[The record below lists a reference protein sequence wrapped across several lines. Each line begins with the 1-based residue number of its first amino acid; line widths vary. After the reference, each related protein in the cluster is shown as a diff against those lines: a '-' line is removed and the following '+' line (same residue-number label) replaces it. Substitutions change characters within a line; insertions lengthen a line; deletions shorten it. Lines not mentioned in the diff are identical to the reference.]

1 MKKVLIVL
9 LSAVTIF
16 APMQVAKATDERVV
30 AIIDTAIDSSKF
42 PSIIYE
48 VCFTQNKSC
57 LNKTN
62 FMEGKGSANSLIWP
76 ASMLNS
82 VYHGHSMVAASVNTN
97 PNIKIVFVRIADITA
112 QGNSGN
118 QPQSLSLAID
128 WVSKNAAK
136 FSIDAVSISQSG
148 TSSNN
153 LLSCSRDTVVINAVA
168 SLNAQNV
175 PTFAATGNDRLTDK
189 VGFPACVNGAI
200 GVGAVDANGTTF
212 HAVTNRGP
220 GLDIV
225 ANGSMDVVRYNG
237 TVVTA
242 TGTSVANVVAATKYV
257 SQTNMFSQFIAGL
270 TKFLTYPFIK

>member
-1 MKKVLIVL
+1 
-9 LSAVTIF
+9 
-16 APMQVAKATDERVV
+16 
-30 AIIDTAIDSSKF
+30 
-42 PSIIYE
+42 
-48 VCFTQNKSC
+48 
-57 LNKTN
+57 
-62 FMEGKGSANSLIWP
+62 
-76 ASMLNS
+76 
-82 VYHGHSMVAASVNTN
+82 MVAASVNTN

-257 SQTNMFSQFIAGL
+257 SQTNMFAQFIAGL

>member
-1 MKKVLIVL
+1 MKKILIAV

-82 VYHGHSMVAASVNTN
+82 VYHGHSMVAASVKTN
-97 PNIKIVFVRIADITA
+97 PNIKIVFVRIADITSS
-112 QGNSGN
+112 GNSLNSG
-118 QPQSLSLAID
+118 QSLSQAMD
-128 WVSKNAAK
+128 WVSKNASK
-136 FSIDAVSISQSG
+136 YSIDALSVSQSRVNW
-148 TSSNN
+148 TT
-153 LLSCSRDTVVINAVA
+153 CPTDVVISNAIKT
-168 SLNAQNV
+168 LETQNI
-175 PTFAATGNDRLTDK
+175 PTFIATGNDRLTNK

-200 GVGAVDANGTTF
+200 GVGAVDANGTIF

-237 TVVTA
+237 TVA
-242 TGTSVANVVAATKYV
+242 TTSGTSVANVVAATKYV

-270 TKFLTYPFIK
+270 TKFLTYSFIK